1 MGHTSVGKR
10 LTRGV
15 LFVIEGIDGSGK
27 TTQAKRLVDFLVGEG
42 YDALSL
48 REPGDS
54 AWGDK
59 IRKKAHGGARHDD
72 PEEEYR
78 LFLLDRRQ
86 NVEQNIGPAL
96 DRGRVVVL
104 DRYYFST
111 MAYQGALGIDPDRI
125 RRENE
130 AFCPVPDLVFYISLG
145 VDEALR
151 RIEADRGSFTSFEK
165 RDSLEKVKAI
175 FDERVAPLSFV
186 VTVDGAADENEV
198 FAEICE
204 PALRYLTAR
213 TE

>member
-1 MGHTSVGKR
+1 MAHSPAGKR
-10 LTRGV
+10 QIRGA

-27 TTQAKRLVDFLVGEG
+27 TTQAKRLVDCLMAEG

-54 AWGDK
+54 VWGDE
-59 IRKKAHGGARHDD
+59 IRRRAQGDARHDD

-78 LFLLDRRQ
+78 LFILDRRQ
-86 NVEQNIGPAL
+86 NVERNIRPAL

-130 AFCPVPDLVFYISLG
+130 AFCPAPDLVFYVSIG
-145 VDEALR
+145 VSEGLK
-151 RIEADRGSFTSFEK
+151 RIGVDRGSFTSFEK
-165 RDSLEKVKAI
+165 GDYLEKVKAI
-175 FDERVAPLSFV
+175 FDERVAPLPFV
-186 VTVDGAADENEV
+186 VTVNGAADEDEV
-198 FAEICE
+198 FTEIRTS
-204 PALRYLTAR
+204 ALRYLAAR
-213 TE
+213 TG